1 MSSSRARTAF
11 AALAVAVALSAGCR
25 TGVRAVPS
33 SARAPAAGVGEA
45 APGSSA
51 AAAPAEAPLAR
62 LGHSVQ
68 VGAFAVYDNA
78 RALAETLTAAG
89 LDAFY
94 FHSGSGIFKVRFG
107 NFASRDAALAEA
119 KRLKEKGLI
128 GEYFIVGPADYA
140 KARPGAPEPPIVR
153 PGPAAT
159 DLRERLAAT
168 AESFIGVDYAWGG
181 TTTRSGFDCSG
192 LVLAVYR
199 LNGLAMP
206 RSVRDQY
213 RAGTEVSR
221 DRLSKGDLVF
231 FTASPGGELSH
242 VGIYIG
248 NGTFIH
254 APGSGKNVRRESLA
268 SGYFRSRF
276 SGGRAYL

>member
-1 MSSSRARTAF
+1 MKYVGTRIAV
-11 AALAVAVALSAGCR
+11 AALAVATVLSAGCR
-25 TGVRAVPS
+25 AGARTVPPS
-33 SARAPAAGVGEA
+33 APAAGADGA
-45 APGSSA
+45 APGSLATAAQSA
-51 AAAPAEAPLAR
+51 TPLAR
-62 LGHSVQ
+62 LGYSVQ

-78 RALAETLTAAG
+78 RALAGTLTAAG

-107 NFASRDAALAEA
+107 NFPSRDAALAEA
-119 KRLKEKGLI
+119 GRLQEKGLI
-128 GEYFIVGPADYA
+128 GDYFIVGPADHA
-140 KARPGAPEPPIVR
+140 IVRPGAPEPPVAR

-159 DLRERLAAT
+159 DLREKLVAT

-213 RAGTEVSR
+213 RAGTAVSGN
-221 DRLSKGDLVF
+221 RLSKGDLVF

-276 SGGRAYL
+276 SGARAYL

>member
-1 MSSSRARTAF
+1 MSSVRTRIAA
-11 AALAVAVALSAGCR
+11 AALAAALVLSAGCR
-25 TGVRAVPS
+25 TGVRTAPPS
-33 SARAPAAGVGEA
+33 PPEA
-45 APGSSA
+45 APGSPA
-51 AAAPAEAPLAR
+51 AASSAEAPLAR
-62 LGHSVQ
+62 LGYSVQ

-78 RALAETLTAAG
+78 RALAGALTAAG

-107 NFASRDAALAEA
+107 NFPSRDAALAEA
-119 KRLKEKGLI
+119 GKLKAKGLI
-128 GEYFIVGPADYA
+128 GEFFIVGPADYV
-140 KARPGAPEPPIVR
+140 KVRPGAPVPPAAR

-159 DLRERLAAT
+159 DLREKLAAT

-213 RAGTEVSR
+213 RAGTAVSG

-231 FTASPGGELSH
+231 FTASPGGALSH

-248 NGTFIH
+248 DGTFIH

-268 SGYFRSRF
+268 SAYFRSRY
-276 SGGRAYL
+276 SGARAYL

>member
-1 MSSSRARTAF
+1 MMNRHGRVFGSKTGSAVS
-11 AALAVAVALSAGCR
+11 AAAVILFLLAGCR
-25 TGVRAVPS
+25 ARVRTAPPP
-33 SARAPAAGVGEA
+33 APAAPPETVA
-45 APGSSA
+45 AG
-51 AAAPAEAPLAR
+51 PALAR
-62 LGHSVQ
+62 LGYSVQ

-78 RALAETLTAAG
+78 RALAGALTAAG

-107 NFASRDAALAEA
+107 NFPTRDAALAEA
-119 KRLKEKGLI
+119 GKLKEKGLI

-140 KARPGAPEPPIVR
+140 KVRPGPPEPPVAR
-153 PGPAAT
+153 PGPAAA

-213 RAGTEVSR
+213 RAGTAVSG

-276 SGGRAYL
+276 SGARAYL

>member
-1 MSSSRARTAF
+1 MNSVRIKIAV
-11 AALAVAVALSAGCR
+11 AALAAAAVLSAGCR

-33 SARAPAAGVGEA
+33 AAPVPAAGGGEA
-45 APGSSA
+45 AE
-51 AAAPAEAPLAR
+51 AAPAEAPLAH
-62 LGHSVQ
+62 LGYSVQ

-78 RALAETLTAAG
+78 RALAGTLTAAG

-107 NFASRDAALAEA
+107 NFPSRDAALAEA
-119 KRLKEKGLI
+119 GKLKEKGLI
-128 GEYFIVGPADYA
+128 GEYFIVGPADYV
-140 KARPGAPEPPIVR
+140 KVRPGAPVPPVAR

-159 DLRERLAAT
+159 DLREKLVAT

-213 RAGTEVSR
+213 RAGTAVSG

-231 FTASPGGELSH
+231 FTSSPGGELSH

-248 NGTFIH
+248 DGTFIH

-276 SGGRAYL
+276 SGARAYL

>member
-1 MSSSRARTAF
+1 MSSFRARTAF
-11 AALAVAVALSAGCR
+11 TALAVAVALSAGCR
-25 TGVRAVPS
+25 AGIRTGPPSAAAAGADRA
-33 SARAPAAGVGEA
+33 APA
-45 APGSSA
+45 STD

-62 LGHSVQ
+62 LGFSVQ

-78 RALAETLTAAG
+78 RALAGALTAAG
-89 LDAFY
+89 LDAFF

-107 NFASRDAALAEA
+107 NFPSRDAAIAEA
-119 KRLKEKGLI
+119 RKLKEKGLI
-128 GEYFIVGPADYA
+128 GGYFVVGPADYA
-140 KARPGAPEPPIVR
+140 KVRPDAPEPSVARPGPR
-153 PGPAAT
+153 AT

-231 FTASPGGELSH
+231 FTSSPGGELSH

-276 SGGRAYL
+276 SGARAYL